1 MYGKPVGAGQF
12 SGLTGYLSG
21 KNVDVSAAKKKKN
34 GRFSET

>member
-1 MYGKPVGAGQF
+1 MYGKPVGAGHF

-21 KNVDVSAAKKKKN
+21 KNVDVSAEKKKN